1 MRWTYLPGYRQE
13 GAQNRDSGRL
23 EMEKFEVAWF
33 REQGVDLIVVFVDS
47 SFDRKS
53 NDEQAKA
60 VIALQVCATSA
71 GLPGT
76 VVPVW
81 TVGATLRFRAPKE
94 WHPFFQSP
102 GIDVALVA
110 NINRELTCDF

>member
-1 MRWTYLPGYRQE
+1 
-13 GAQNRDSGRL
+13 
-23 EMEKFEVAWF
+23 MEKYDVAYF
-33 REQGVDLIVVFVDS
+33 RQQGVDLIVIFVDS

-53 NDEQAKA
+53 NEEQAKA

-71 GLPGT
+71 GLRGT

-81 TVGATLRFRAPKE
+81 TVGTTFRYRAPKE

-102 GIDVALVA
+102 GIYAALVA
-110 NINRELTCDF
+110 NINKELTCDF

>member
-1 MRWTYLPGYRQE
+1 
-13 GAQNRDSGRL
+13 
-23 EMEKFEVAWF
+23 MEKFEVAWF
-33 REQGVDLIVVFVDS
+33 REQGVDLIVIFLDS

-53 NDEQAKA
+53 NDEQSKA
-60 VIALQVCATSA
+60 VAALQLCSTSA

-81 TVGATLRFRAPKE
+81 TVGAQFKFIAPKK

-102 GIDVALVA
+102 GIYETLVA

>member
-1 MRWTYLPGYRQE
+1 
-13 GAQNRDSGRL
+13 
-23 EMEKFEVAWF
+23 MEKFDVAYF
-33 REQGVDLIVVFVDS
+33 KEQGIVLVVIFLDS
-47 SFDRKS
+47 SFEYKT

-71 GLPGT
+71 GLHGT

-81 TVGATLRFRAPKE
+81 TVGNSFRFRAPKE

-102 GIDVALVA
+102 GIYAALVA
-110 NINRELTCDF
+110 NINKELTCDF